1 MGLRRGDIITGVD
14 GQTIESVDDA
24 LALYNRIRTADNVK
38 LEIKRRGQP
47 KILDY
52 NIQ

>member
-14 GQTIESVDDA
+14 GQAIESVDDA
-24 LALYNRIRTADNVK
+24 LALYNRLKSASNVK
-38 LEIKRRGQP
+38 LEIKRRGQSR
-47 KILDY
+47 ILDY